1 MRKTRR
7 HFLQGAGALAALS
20 SFDIALAQSGLL
32 EHGRILVGFP
42 AGGGTDGAAR
52 RIADGI
58 RGHHANIVVVEN
70 KPGAAGRL
78 AVEEVRRNVVD
89 GSVMLVQPDAVM
101 TQQSHVDPKNTRY
114 KFDDLSPEPA
124 SVCTTMP
131 WWWEPWC
138 PTRCARFGSSWNGPR
153 QIPSWL
159 LSGRQSYRVW
169 GERVRLPD
177 NVSYNE
183 AARFGYLGTMYSA
196 LRKGGV
202 GPGSTVL
209 INGISGTLGIGGA
222 LLALAMGA
230 ARPRYGTQQG
240 VAGPRKALAP
250 KRIDVLSHANGEA
263 IDAWAKERTNGLG
276 VDVYIDALSPG
287 APQESVQQGMASL
300 KRSGRPRLQHR
311 CCRRPVGHEPVHHDG
326 QLVSRFCSMAERHQR
341 SL

>member
-1 MRKTRR
+1 M
-7 HFLQGAGALAALS
+7 
-20 SFDIALAQSGLL
+20 
-32 EHGRILVGFP
+32 
-42 AGGGTDGAAR
+42 
-52 RIADGI
+52 
-58 RGHHANIVVVEN
+58 HAW
-70 KPGAAGRL
+70 KPGDRVYVNPGRSSGGCRACRSQL
-78 AVEEVRRNVVD
+78 SIDCEAYALGGYVGANRKSIKLIENYPY
-89 GSVMLVQPDAVM
+89 GGLCQHMTAPQYALV
-101 TQQSHVDPKNTRY
+101 K
-114 KFDDLSPEPA
+114 
-124 SVCTTMP
+124 
-131 WWWEPWC
+131 
-138 PTRCARFGSSWNGPR
+138 
-153 QIPSWL
+153 
-159 LSGRQSYRVW
+159 
-169 GERVRLPD
+169 LPD

-276 VDVYIDALSPG
+276 VDVYIDALGPG